1 MDEFREIVARIFG
14 FIKDW
19 CEFGVLCVHTAIM
32 IPVGIALFTILLVLP
47 IAYLIFAAFQPLWL
61 ALYLF
66 AVFGGVAA
74 YMYLRPKTIGYEED
88 PHAGRAIISEERAVG
103 RSKSRI
109 NPESKSI
116 RRSK

>member
-1 MDEFREIVARIFG
+1 MEESQNPLERIVSL
-14 FIKDW
+14 IKTW
-19 CEFGVLCVHTAIM
+19 CEFGLLCVHAAIM
-32 IPVGIALFTILLVLP
+32 IPFGIAIFIVLLVLP
-47 IAYLIFAAFQPLWL
+47 IAYLVFAANQPLLL

-74 YMYLRPKTIGYEED
+74 YMYFRPRTTGYEEE
-88 PHAGRAIISEERAVG
+88 PHAGRPIISEERAVG

-109 NPESKSI
+109 NPDSKSI

>member
-1 MDEFREIVARIFG
+1 MDEIQGPLERIVIL
-14 FIKDW
+14 IKAW
-19 CEFGVLCVHTAIM
+19 CEFGVLCVHAAIM
-32 IPVGIALFTILLVLP
+32 IPFGIAMFIVLLVLP